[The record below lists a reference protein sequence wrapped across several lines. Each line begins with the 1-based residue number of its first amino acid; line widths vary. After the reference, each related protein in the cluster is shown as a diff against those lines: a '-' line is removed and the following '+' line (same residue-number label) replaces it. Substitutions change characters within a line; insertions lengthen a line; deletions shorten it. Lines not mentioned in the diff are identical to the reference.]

1 MTQSKLLWTKGLSP
15 LQPSPLTSSQTD
27 SFSHYTVTKR
37 MPEIICRVI
46 EENNYSSI
54 INDNLNN
61 LAHELLS
68 GYLSPLSED
77 TGIDVETWNEYLQPY
92 IGQKWLD
99 IPWFLAETFFYRQIL
114 QITNY
119 FGPGEFQK
127 IDPYGVQKGQG
138 LESCRESIISLCE
151 KLHLVREGL
160 IENLDSKGL
169 SSRFNV
175 GFEIKKFLYFAL
187 WGNRVDLSLWSAFE
201 TDRSKF
207 DIDTQVS
214 NILID
219 DTSKVVELITN
230 KSQGRVD
237 IVVDNAGFELFCDLC
252 LMDFLL
258 TTGLVE
264 EVKLHLKPHPTFVSD
279 AMIKDVY
286 ETIRFLAGFEN
297 QEVRSFASRI
307 EGYLKQERSLLCEN
321 YFWAS
326 PLAFWEIPNSL
337 KMELSTAK
345 LLIIKGDANYRRLL
359 GDRHWDFTT
368 PMENIINYLPVPL
381 VTLRTLKSQIVVGL
395 QSEVIKKL
403 GISDPHWLINGKWGV
418 IQYSSRIKW
427 IEG

>member
-15 LQPSPLTSSQTD
+15 LQPSPLTSCETD

-37 MPEIICRVI
+37 MPEIIYRVI
-46 EENNYSSI
+46 EENNFSPT
-54 INDNLNN
+54 INENLRN
-61 LAHELLS
+61 LANDLLS
-68 GYLSPLSED
+68 GYLSPLFDD
-77 TGIDVETWNEYLQPY
+77 TGIDVDTWNDYLQPY

-119 FGPGEFQK
+119 FDPGEFQG

-138 LESCRESIISLCE
+138 LESCRDSIISLCE
-151 KLHLVREGL
+151 KLHVVREGL
-160 IENLDSKGL
+160 IANLDSESPSPG
-169 SSRFNV
+169 FNLE
-175 GFEIKKFLYFAL
+175 FEIKKFLYFAL

-207 DIDTQVS
+207 DIDTQLS
-214 NILID
+214 HILID

-230 KSQGRVD
+230 GSKGRVD

-252 LMDFLL
+252 LIDFLL
-258 TTGLVE
+258 TSGLVE

-279 AMIKDVY
+279 AMIEDVY
-286 ETIRFLAGFEN
+286 KTIRFLADFES
-297 QEVRSFASRI
+297 QEVKSFASRI
-307 EGYLKQERSLLCEN
+307 EGYIKEERSLLCEN
-321 YFWAS
+321 YFWSS

-337 KMELSTAK
+337 KIELSTAK

-359 GDRHWDFTT
+359 GDRRWEFTI

-403 GISDPHWLINGKWGV
+403 GILDPHWLINGKWGV
-418 IQYSSRIKW
+418 IQLKA
-427 IEG
+427 